1 MSNRRSCGAGC
12 LLYCVIAFLSAIG
25 SMIGLLSV
33 ASRITGAGEITE
45 RVILSEEA
53 FVLGIVALFGLITGL
68 TSLFLRYLLLRN
80 PS

>member
-1 MSNRRSCGAGC
+1 
-12 LLYCVIAFLSAIG
+12 
-25 SMIGLLSV
+25 MIGLLSV